1 MATLIPSFDLAKE
14 IGSQIEIEA
23 GTLGQLLEEG
33 ISRYGRVFEDAI
45 KVAAIVVNGRSVNYL
60 KGRNTPLGRDD
71 TVWLVRPGS
80 GG

>member
-14 IGSQIEIEA
+14 IGERHEFEA
-23 GTLGQLLEEG
+23 GTLGQLLDEAV
-33 ISRYGRVFEDAI
+33 SRFGKPFEDTLR
-45 KVAAIVVNGRSVNYL
+45 VVAIVVNGRSINFL

-71 TVWLVRPGS
+71 TVWMVRPGS

>member
-14 IGSQIEIEA
+14 IGDRHELDV
-23 GTLGQLLEEG
+23 GTLGQLLDEG
-33 ISRYGRVFEDAI
+33 IRRFGKPFEDAL
-45 KVAAIVVNGRSVNYL
+45 KTAAIVVNGRSVNYL
-60 KGRNTPLGRDD
+60 EGRKTPLGKDD